1 VCDELSERT
10 LRDPTQLGRPPAVG
24 AVAFCLLGAVAFR
37 GLRRRLTTCGQSHS
51 AGLPAG
57 AIGGRQRVS
66 PLGAPARRR
75 AATCAEHWGHRHN
88 GRVTESEDLE
98 RLETSLWRTESRFD
112 REYMESLLAPDF
124 FEFGR
129 SGRTY
134 TRDETLAIRPEQID
148 ARLSDFRIVPI
159 GNDARLVTYVS
170 DVGDERANRSSLWV
184 RSGSTWTLKFHQ
196 GTPTSRGAGEP
207 LRLDADLGDGAALRP
222 LAATDVRDL
231 HDLIAA
237 NRAHLR
243 PWLPWADQDEPTT
256 AAFVHRA
263 IAAAARREGLHLA
276 IVANG
281 SIAGVCG
288 FHAISWAHGSASV
301 GYWIAEAAQ
310 GRGTVTRAVRA
321 LVDHAFTDLG
331 LHRVELRTAP
341 DNLRSRAVA
350 TRVGFTQEGTLRE
363 GERFGDRFADSVV
376 YSVLAPE
383 WR

>member
-1 VCDELSERT
+1 MARKHSCVSA
-10 LRDPTQLGRPPAVG
+10 PTVL
-24 AVAFCLLGAVAFR
+24 
-37 GLRRRLTTCGQSHS
+37 
-51 AGLPAG
+51 
-57 AIGGRQRVS
+57 
-66 PLGAPARRR
+66 
-75 AATCAEHWGHRHN
+75 RHN
-88 GRVTESEDLE
+88 ARVTESEDLE

-112 REYMESLLAPDF
+112 RAYMESVLAPDF

-134 TRDETLAIRPEQID
+134 TRDETLAIEREEVE
-148 ARLSDFRIVPI
+148 ARLSDFRVVAI
-159 GNDARLVTYVS
+159 GDDARLVTYVS
-170 DVGDERANRSSLWV
+170 EVGDERANRSSLWV

-196 GTPTSRGAGEP
+196 GTPAARGEGEP
-207 LRLDADLGDGAALRP
+207 LRLEADLGDGAALRP
-222 LAATDVRDL
+222 LAAADSRDL
-231 HDLIAA
+231 HDLIVA

-243 PWLPWADQDEPTT
+243 AWMPWADQDERTT
-256 AAFVHRA
+256 VAFVHRA
-263 IAAAARREGLHLA
+263 IASAGRREGLHLA

-288 FHAISWAHGSASV
+288 FHAIAWAHRSASV

-310 GRGTVTRAVRA
+310 GRGIVTRAVRA

-341 DNLRSRAVA
+341 DNMRSRAVA
-350 TRVGFTQEGTLRE
+350 GRVGFTQEGTLRE
-363 GERFGDRFADSVV
+363 DERFGDRFADSVV